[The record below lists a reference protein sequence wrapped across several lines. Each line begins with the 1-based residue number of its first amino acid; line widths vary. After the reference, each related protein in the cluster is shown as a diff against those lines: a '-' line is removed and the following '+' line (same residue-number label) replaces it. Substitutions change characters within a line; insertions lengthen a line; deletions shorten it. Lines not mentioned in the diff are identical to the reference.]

1 MASLKQR
8 VVNGALWSIV
18 ERFGYLGIQFI
29 ANLVLARLLTPFDF
43 GTIGILLI
51 FTTLAAVLVDSGLG
65 SALIQKKDIN
75 AIDINSV
82 FITNI
87 VISVCIYL
95 ILFFSSNLIG
105 EFFKNKDVPLLLR
118 WIGVIVIIDSFG
130 MIQYTLLMRELHF
143 KSIAKL
149 KIIAAFIACGVSI
162 VGAII
167 GWGIWAL
174 IIQYILYSIIRLF
187 LLYYFSEWRPNYSFN
202 LGALKSLWSYGS
214 KIMGASIISDLYI
227 NFQSI
232 LIGRVLSSVT
242 LGYYTQAKQLQQIP
256 VTSLNGVVNSVSFPA
271 FSKIQDD
278 KVKFTVA
285 IKQNLK
291 LLCLVNFPMMCIFSA
306 LAYPLI
312 VFLYSDKWIPSVP
325 YFQFL
330 CLGFG
335 LLLPIHHTNLMALKA
350 LGRSDM
356 VFKLEIIKKISGI
369 LLLTSGIYVW
379 GIWGL
384 LAGLTINSV
393 FEFFLNS
400 SYLKHLIPLGW
411 LVQFKLLFPIMLMAG
426 FSMIVSFI
434 IDRLLLYSML
444 PFIELIV
451 GATIYIILYIGQ
463 MLIFERAF
471 LSSLK
476 GLFRNKV

>member
-1 MASLKQR
+1 MSGLKQR

-18 ERFGYLGIQFI
+18 ERFGYLGIQFVS
-29 ANLVLARLLTPFDF
+29 NLVLARLLTPFDF

-65 SALIQKKDIN
+65 SSLIQKKEIN
-75 AIDINSV
+75 TIDINSV

-87 VISVCIYL
+87 IISVCIYL
-95 ILFFSSNLIG
+95 VLFFSSNLIG

-149 KIIAAFIACGVSI
+149 KIIAAFIACSVSI
-162 VGAII
+162 GGALI

-187 LLYYFSEWRPNYSFN
+187 LLYYFSKWRPNYSFN

-278 KVKFTVA
+278 KKKFTVA
-285 IKQNLK
+285 IKQNLQ
-291 LLCLVNFPMMCIFSA
+291 LMCFINSPMMCVFSS
-306 LAYPLI
+306 LAYPLFI
-312 VFLYSDKWIPSVP
+312 FLYSDKWIPSVP

-335 LLLPIHHTNLMALKA
+335 LLLPIHQTNLMALRA

-356 VFKLEIIKKISGI
+356 VLKLEIIKKISGV
-369 LLLTSGIYVW
+369 LLLTGGIYIW

-384 LAGLTINSV
+384 LTGLTINSV

-400 SYLKHLIPLGW
+400 SYLKKIIPLGW
-411 LVQFKLLFPIMLMAG
+411 IVQFKLLWPLMTIAII
-426 FSMIVSFI
+426 SMIITFI
-434 IDRLLLYSML
+434 ADR
-444 PFIELIV
+444 V
-451 GATIYIILYIGQ
+451 
-463 MLIFERAF
+463 F
-471 LSSLK
+471 LSSINPFVELLVGGIIYLCLYLGLMFLFQHSFLVSFK
-476 GLFRNKV
+476 GLINSKI

>member
-1 MASLKQR
+1 MEGLKQR
-8 VVNGALWSIV
+8 VVKGAIWSIV
-18 ERFGYLGIQFI
+18 ERFGYLGIQFV

-51 FTTLAAVLVDSGLG
+51 FTTLANVLVDSGLG

-75 AIDINSV
+75 DVDINSV
-82 FITNI
+82 FFTNI
-87 VISVCIYL
+87 VISSCIYL
-95 ILFFSSNLIG
+95 ILFFSSDYIG
-105 EFFKNKDVPLLLR
+105 EFFKNKDVPVLLR
-118 WIGVIVIIDSFG
+118 WIGVVIIIDSFG
-130 MIQYTLLMRELHF
+130 MIQSTLLVRELYF
-143 KSIAKL
+143 NSIAKL

-174 IIQYILYSIIRLF
+174 IVQYISYSVLRVV
-187 LLYYFSEWRPNYSFN
+187 LLYFFSKWRPKYSFN
-202 LGALKSLWSYGS
+202 FNALKSLWSYGS
-214 KIMGASIISDLYI
+214 KIMVASVISDLYI

-278 KVKFTVA
+278 KIKFTAA

-291 LLCLVNFPMMCIFSA
+291 LLCFVNSPMMCIFTS

-312 VFLYSDKWIPSVP
+312 IFLYSNKWIPSVP

-335 LLLPIHHTNLMALKA
+335 LLLPIHQTNLMALRA

-356 VFKLEIIKKISGI
+356 VLKLEIIKKISGV
-369 LLLTSGIYVW
+369 LLLTGGIYIW

-384 LAGLTINSV
+384 LTGLTVNSV
-393 FEFFLNS
+393 IEFFLNS
-400 SYLKHLIPLGW
+400 SYLKKIIPFGW
-411 LVQFKLLFPIMLMAG
+411 TVQFKLLWPIMTIAII
-426 FSMIVSFI
+426 SMIITFI
-434 IDRLLLYSML
+434 VDRIFLSSII
-444 PFIELIV
+444 PFVELM
-451 GATIYIILYIGQ
+451 GGGILYLGTYVGL
-463 MLIFERAF
+463 MF
-471 LSSLK
+471 LFQRSFLLSLK
-476 GLFRNKV
+476 GLIKSKV